1 MEVNE
6 NAIVLGDV
14 TPDMTRFLM
23 HGCYDVGA
31 ICDAHGNTQTFDAND
46 PCFLLAVGDDEF
58 AVMSRSG
65 YHDPQI
71 IVFYVDRENPERIGN
86 ARRVDAAEQN
96 AKRVAD
102 HLVLKQEVS
111 WEELD

>member
-6 NAIVLGDV
+6 NAIVLGEV

-58 AVMSRSG
+58 AVVSRSG
-65 YHDPQI
+65 YHDPRKSSCSTSTEKI
-71 IVFYVDRENPERIGN
+71 PNGSVTRGE
-86 ARRVDAAEQN
+86 
-96 AKRVAD
+96 
-102 HLVLKQEVS
+102 
-111 WEELD
+111 